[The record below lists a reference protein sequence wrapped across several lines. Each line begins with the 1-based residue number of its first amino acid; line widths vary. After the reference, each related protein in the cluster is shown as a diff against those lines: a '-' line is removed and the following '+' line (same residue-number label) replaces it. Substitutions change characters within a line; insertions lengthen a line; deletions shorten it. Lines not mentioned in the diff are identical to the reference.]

1 MTPRGT
7 LATVWYGAMGATLL
21 VAGLGATFGVAR
33 ADVPTAGDIAAC
45 NQEAR
50 EVRDRTATP
59 NAKDEAGAD
68 AARKARVGT
77 AGRPAVSGSATQ
89 SPDAQIH
96 GMDTEGAKDPAYR
109 AAYRVCM
116 RKNGF

>member
-7 LATVWYGAMGATLL
+7 LATVWYAAMGATLL
-21 VAGLGATFGVAR
+21 VAGLGGIFGVAR